1 MAGRYDVIIVG
12 GGPAGI
18 FAALDLVKN
27 GLKVVLL
34 EKGMGL
40 EKRRC
45 PAMEKSISCIGCP
58 VCHQV
63 SGFGGAGAFSDGKLT
78 LSAQVGGYLKEYLA
92 AEELDRLIDEVDRAY
107 LEFGNGDKLR
117 GRLYGTGEAVDVF
130 SRRAAKADL
139 RLTAMKVRHL
149 GTDYNFEILKAM
161 YDYLTTRL
169 DLRLRT
175 MAKRLIVADG
185 EVRGV
190 ETSRG
195 ETIEAKY
202 VILAPGREGADWLAG
217 EGKRLGIP
225 MRANPVDLGVRVE
238 LPAAIM
244 EEITSVLYEPKLE
257 LYTKA
262 FDDRIR
268 TFCVSP
274 HGEVTT
280 EYTGG
285 SDPVVTVNGH
295 SYAERQTENTN
306 FALLV
311 STNFTEPFKEP
322 IAYGRYIARLANI
335 LSGGVIV
342 QRLGDLLS
350 GRRSTTERISRGVVT
365 PTLKGATPGD
375 LSFVL
380 PYRYM
385 TAIVEMLEALDKM
398 LPGVHSRHT
407 LLYGVEVK
415 FYSVRLSL
423 TDRLE
428 TKIGN
433 LFAIGDGAGVT
444 RGLIQASASGLV
456 AAREIMRREAE
467 RVTPPAEV
475 TIVN

>member
-18 FAALDLVKN
+18 FAALELVKN
-27 GLKVVLL
+27 GVKVALL

-40 EKRRC
+40 ERRRC
-45 PAMEKSISCIGCP
+45 PAMEKSISCIGCA

-63 SGFGGAGAFSDGKLT
+63 CGFGGAGAFSDGKLT
-78 LSAQVGGYLKEYLA
+78 LSPKVGGYLKEYLP
-92 AEELDRLIDEVDRAY
+92 AEELDRLIDEVDGTY
-107 LEFGNGDKLR
+107 LEYGNVEKLR
-117 GRLYGTGEAVDVF
+117 GRLYGAGEAVDKF
-130 SRRAAKADL
+130 SQRAARADL

-149 GTDYNFEILKAM
+149 GTDYNFDILKAM
-161 YDYLTTRL
+161 YDHLSTRL

-175 MAKRLIVADG
+175 TAKRLVVADG
-185 EVRGV
+185 EVKGV
-190 ETSRG
+190 ETTRG
-195 ETIEAKY
+195 ETVEARY
-202 VILAPGREGADWLAG
+202 VIVAPGREGADWLAG

-238 LPAAIM
+238 LPAAVM
-244 EEITSVLYEPKLE
+244 EEVTSTLYEPKLE

-285 SDPVVTVNGH
+285 NDPVVTVNGH
-295 SYAERQTENTN
+295 SYAERRTENTN

-350 GRRSTTERISRGVVT
+350 GRRSTVERISRGLVT

-380 PYRYM
+380 PYRYLI
-385 TAIVEMLEALDKM
+385 AIVEMLEALDKM

-415 FYSVRLSL
+415 FYSVRLDLSP
-423 TDRLE
+423 RLE

-456 AAREIMRREAE
+456 VAREIMRRESPS
-467 RVTPPAEV
+467 VSPPPEGTV
-475 TIVN
+475 VG